1 MIRAFLCALYTFFY
15 CLCYTYHIYIRLTK
29 LNHRFHICIL
39 VSSVV
44 YITMADETMSSHYLY
59 ELEVHLMDGNVT
71 KALEVCRYS
80 FIKETVEM
88 ILFLELK
95 CNY

>member
-1 MIRAFLCALYTFFY
+1 
-15 CLCYTYHIYIRLTK
+15 
-29 LNHRFHICIL
+29 
-39 VSSVV
+39 
-44 YITMADETMSSHYLY
+44 MADETMSSHYLY